1 MERKI
6 IGLLGITHSG
16 KDTAGKYLISKHQ
29 FARYAFGDPVK
40 EICKSLFSLSD
51 LQLSDPSMK
60 EIVDDRWGLRPRD
73 MFQRIGT
80 EFGQMGI
87 LKLFPELKKKIKYRE
102 LWSRLFEE
110 WLKQQGNADIV
121 ITDVRF
127 KHEIE
132 CIKKYG
138 GTIIKINRTSDKND
152 THLSEITLNLIPDNM
167 IDHSIDNN
175 HTLDDLYS
183 QLDTIIYVS
192 F

>member
-1 MERKI
+1 MEQKI
-6 IGLLGITHSG
+6 IGLLGTANSG
-16 KDTAGKYLISKHQ
+16 KDTVGNYLISNHQ
-29 FARYAFGDPVK
+29 FMRYAFGDPVK
-40 EICKSLFSLSD
+40 DICKTLFSLSN

-60 EIVDDRWGLRPRD
+60 EIVDERWGLRPRD

-87 LKLFPELKKKIKYRE
+87 LKLFPELKNKIKYRE
-102 LWSRLFEE
+102 LWVKLFEE
-110 WLKQQGNADIV
+110 WLKQQGNMNIV

-138 GTIIKINRTSDKND
+138 GTIIKMNRNTSKNE
-152 THLSEITLNLIPDNM
+152 TYLSETEINLIPDDM
-167 IDHSIDNN
+167 IDHVIDNN

-183 QLDTIIYVS
+183 QLDTFIYVP

>member
-6 IGLLGITHSG
+6 IGLLGTKHSG
-16 KDTAGKYLISKHQ
+16 KDTAGNYLISKHQ
-29 FARYAFGDPVK
+29 FVRYAFGDPVK
-40 EICKSLFSLSD
+40 DICQILFSLSD
-51 LQLSDPSMK
+51 LQLTDPSMK
-60 EIVDDRWGLRPRD
+60 EIVDERWGLRPRE

-80 EFGQMGI
+80 EFGQLGI
-87 LKLFPELKKKIKYRE
+87 LQLFPELKNKIKYRG

-110 WLKQQGNADIV
+110 WLKQQENANIV

-127 KHEIE
+127 KHEVE

-138 GTIIKINRTSDKND
+138 GTIIKINRDTSNND
-152 THLSEITLNLIPDNM
+152 THLSETELNLLPDDM

>member
-1 MERKI
+1 MERNI
-6 IGLLGITHSG
+6 IGLLGTKHSG
-16 KDTAGKYLISKHQ
+16 KDTAGNYLISKHQ
-29 FARYAFGDPVK
+29 FVRYAFGDPVK
-40 EICKSLFSLSD
+40 DICKILFSLSD
-51 LQLSDPSMK
+51 LQLTDPSMK
-60 EIVDDRWGLRPRD
+60 ETVDERWGLSPRN

-87 LKLFPELKKKIKYRE
+87 FKLFPELKTKIKYRE
-102 LWSRLFEE
+102 LWARLFEE
-110 WLKQQGNADIV
+110 WLKQQDEANIV

-138 GTIIKINRTSDKND
+138 GTIVKINRNTSMND
-152 THLSEITLNLIPDNM
+152 THLSETELNILPDDM
-167 IDHSIDNN
+167 IDYTIDNN

-183 QLDTIIYVS
+183 QLDTIIYVP

>member
-6 IGLLGITHSG
+6 IGLLGTKHSG
-16 KDTAGKYLISKHQ
+16 KDTAGTYLISKHQ
-29 FARYAFGDPVK
+29 FVRYAFGDPVK
-40 EICKSLFSLSD
+40 DICQILFSLSD
-51 LQLSDPSMK
+51 LQLTDPSMK
-60 EIVDDRWGLRPRD
+60 EMVDERWGLRPRD
-73 MFQRIGT
+73 MFQRFGT

-87 LKLFPELKKKIKYRE
+87 LKLFPELNNKIKYRE

-110 WLKQQGNADIV
+110 WLKQQGNANIV

-138 GTIIKINRTSDKND
+138 GTIIKMNRDTSKND
-152 THLSEITLNLIPDNM
+152 THLSETELNLIPDDM
-167 IDHSIDNN
+167 IDHIIDNN

-183 QLDTIIYVS
+183 QLDTIIYVP